1 MAIKYFLNSCRTIE
15 TQRRS
20 RTTELA
26 CRKVIDR
33 YCIVNNASSTIEEN
47 ISRSRIFE
55 PCLQQKGSLLAIFM
69 TWRPNRGLVYG
80 KGRRGIQYY
89 PRYSSILFQ
98 NSFRFNILK
107 SSYKCIPN
115 ISGEKTC
122 GLLLQGWRWRLSND
136 GIQRLVYTA
145 PKPRS
150 SSSSSSPSPP
160 WKLQI
165 SNTCFINTY
174 SSTQVKYR

>member
-1 MAIKYFLNSCRTIE
+1 MAIKYFFNSCRTIE
-15 TQRRS
+15 TQKRS

-80 KGRRGIQYY
+80 KG
-89 PRYSSILFQ
+89 
-98 NSFRFNILK
+98 LK
-107 SSYKCIPN
+107 METVKRWHP
-115 ISGEKTC
+115 KTSLH
-122 GLLLQGWRWRLSND
+122 GSKTEIIIIIITITAVKTSNLK
-136 GIQRLVYTA
+136 QH
-145 PKPRS
+145 
-150 SSSSSSPSPP
+150 
-160 WKLQI
+160 
-165 SNTCFINTY
+165 NTRA
-174 SSTQVKYR
+174 SSTLIHLHSAVYNGNWSDAIVQRGYITALQNGRNHGDNDLNASSDRTFPGISQPAT